1 MCAIVLL
8 GREGVRAGATVSKK
22 SVRRANAARHEMSLG
37 PPARRPSFEAPS
49 QEPVAVSSSPPS
61 GVGQLSTPEEARSL
75 AERLT
80 SGSVRW
86 PVVVVTTAAG
96 QDTPFVPA
104 ARVAEEVSGFA
115 EVVVLPTGDAS
126 WAFSRALPPLTQVY
140 GGASRVYGP
149 DRAWM
154 ADPYDS
160 PLRFAFDPDGGER
173 VADDLGRDAAAFAFA
188 ADQLAQVNV
197 ELPTASGTVLGVRA
211 ERGLVSLDDGGIAA
225 VWAELTV
232 SQVPIERLL
241 TKGQRVTG
249 VLDEERGRL
258 DIRPMLDG
266 RAEASPAG
274 DVEDLS
280 HVLVRVE
287 DVGEGG
293 VTVTLVPG
301 FTVEVPGDRAGE
313 DAVGDLFAVG
323 DVVVGTWVVD
333 GDPVL
338 HLDLWTEDEPV
349 ARAASI
355 LPGGPPWLE
364 LAPPAANGGEAAQ
377 SAQAAQAAEQVEAP
391 RFDPS
396 DPVMVE
402 LMSLRRTVE
411 EQRRKVEELRAE
423 RAELR
428 RRARSSG
435 AGRRRLR
442 GDEDNCSGLG
452 DAFGDPEEQLR
463 FEVYLAWAR
472 RIPPSDKAARPLRE
486 YDVGPNFLT
495 ALHQLEGVSRSKVCD
510 VIVEVLTKLAR
521 EIDGRDLH
529 QLREG
534 AGGGSGVVRRED
546 GATCWR
552 VALQRE
558 SASARRMHFWE
569 LPGDRVELSRVGL
582 HDDVAA

>member
-1 MCAIVLL
+1 M
-8 GREGVRAGATVSKK
+8 
-22 SVRRANAARHEMSLG
+22 
-37 PPARRPSFEAPS
+37 
-49 QEPVAVSSSPPS
+49 
-61 GVGQLSTPEEARSL
+61 
-75 AERLT
+75 
-80 SGSVRW
+80 
-86 PVVVVTTAAG
+86 VVITTAAG

-188 ADQLAQVNV
+188 ADQLGQVDV

-287 DVGEGG
+287 NVGEGG

-301 FTVEVPGDRAGE
+301 FTVEVPGDRAGD

-349 ARAASI
+349 ARAASL

-364 LAPPAANGGEAAQ
+364 LAPPVANGGEAAQ
-377 SAQAAQAAEQVEAP
+377 GVEPVEAP
-391 RFDPS
+391 DEASRFDPS

-402 LMSLRRTVE
+402 LMSLRRTVD

-442 GDEDNCSGLG
+442 GDENNGSGLG
-452 DAFGDPEEQLR
+452 DAFSDPEEQLR

-495 ALHQLEGVSRSKVCD
+495 ALDQLEGVSRSKVCD

-534 AGGGSGVVRRED
+534 AGGGSGVRRRED

-558 SASARRMHFWE
+558 SASARRLHFWE

-582 HDDVAA
+582 HDHVAP